1 MFKTAP
7 KQREYSLLYW
17 ECLFLPVAI
26 ESAENV
32 SDRNRKYM
40 YMYIYTTLPYPI
52 WRSNTKKLKET
63 AVTMVYE
70 GALASV
76 KAHHIIANWKLGANN

>member
-7 KQREYSLLYW
+7 KQREYNLLYW

-32 SDRNRKYM
+32 SNRNCKYM
-40 YMYIYTTLPYPI
+40 ITMLSYPI
-52 WRSNTKKLKET
+52 WRSNTKMLKET
-63 AVTMVYE
+63 AVTIFMKVT
-70 GALASV
+70 LASV
-76 KAHHIIANWKLGANN
+76 KAHNIIAN

>member
-1 MFKTAP
+1 MFQTAP

-32 SDRNRKYM
+32 SDRNYKYM
-40 YMYIYTTLPYPI
+40 ITMLSYPI
-52 WRSNTKKLKET
+52 WRSNTKMLLET
-63 AVTMVYE
+63 AVTTVYE
-70 GALASV
+70 GDLGKCE
-76 KAHHIIANWKLGANN
+76 KAHNIIAN